1 MITEIASPKHL
12 WREMRREL
20 FLMLL
25 VSCLAYYFHHHVY
38 TFELDI
44 PEGALGIFGLAITFF
59 VIFRSNKVYER
70 WWEARIIWGQ
80 VVNDSRTWAMKV
92 MALINIDTA
101 RDGLTT
107 QQIQK
112 TQHELIYRHLAFINA
127 LRMHLRHQQDWDELA
142 EYIEPDELKELL
154 YKANK
159 PTHLIHKQAQ
169 CLEEFFGKGVEQGRY
184 KVEML
189 NILRSMYDDQGKC
202 ERIKNTPF
210 PKHYTFLTDV
220 TVWCYA
226 AMICV
231 YFVSQFRI
239 VLKADMDIL
248 TIPMAT
254 AVGAII
260 VGLERL
266 AKFHEDPFDMEI
278 HTTPMSALCRS
289 IEIDLREQLGET
301 VKIGPLVPDHGVLR

>member
-20 FLMLL
+20 FIMLL
-25 VSCLAYYFHHHVY
+25 VSCAAYYFHHHVY
-38 TFELDI
+38 SFQLDI
-44 PEGALGIFGLAITFF
+44 PDGALGIFGLAITFF

-92 MALINIDTA
+92 TTLINLNTA
-101 RDGLTT
+101 KDGIN
-107 QQIQK
+107 QQEIESLQK
-112 TQHELIYRHLAFINA
+112 DLIYRHLAFINA
-127 LRMHLRHQQDWDELA
+127 LRMHLRRQQDWDDLS
-142 EYIEPDELKELL
+142 EYLGTDELKKLL

-159 PTHLIHKQAQ
+159 PTHLIHEQARR
-169 CLEEFFGKGVEQGRY
+169 LEEFFAKGVEQGRY

-189 NILRSMYDDQGKC
+189 NVLRSLYDDQGKC

-254 AVGAII
+254 AVGAVI

-266 AKFHEDPFDMEI
+266 AKFHEDPFDQDI

-301 VKIGPLVPDHGVLR
+301 VKLGPLEADHGVLL